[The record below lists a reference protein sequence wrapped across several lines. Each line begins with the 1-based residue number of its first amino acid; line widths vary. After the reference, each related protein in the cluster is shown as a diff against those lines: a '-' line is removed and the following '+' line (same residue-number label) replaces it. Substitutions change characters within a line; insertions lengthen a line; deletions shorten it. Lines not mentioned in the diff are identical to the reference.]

1 MTDRVTDKMTEK
13 KPEKMTR
20 KMPEKTDKKM
30 PEMTRKIL
38 EKTDEKMTGKMTEKE
53 VWDYIAELGKK
64 GSVLGLAA
72 VRELANRVG
81 NPQNDIPV
89 IHITGTNG
97 KGSILAFVSTIL
109 KAAGY
114 RVGRYI
120 SPVLLDY
127 REKIQINEKMISKN
141 ALFEGMD
148 LLRNQIRE
156 MEKDGFPSPTLFEVE
171 TVLAFWYFKKKKCDF
186 IVLETGMGGATD
198 ATNIVDKPFACVFSK
213 ISMDHMQFL
222 GNDLQAIAKVKS
234 GIIKP
239 GTRVITALQEPEVT
253 KVLEQQVKEK
263 NCVFSEMRMPE
274 KVRYGLQAQSFQYRD
289 LKKCRITLA
298 GCYQIENA
306 CVALETIRSM
316 QDAGVRISEAAIYQ
330 GLEETKWYGRFSIL
344 QKKPLFLVDGAH
356 NEDAAKQ
363 LRQSMICL
371 LSGKPLI
378 FIVGVLKDKEY
389 EKVLR
394 LTADLAS
401 HILTV
406 TPPNAQR
413 ALPAYELAESA
424 KKYCKSVT
432 AMDSLEEAVE
442 MASLLAGT
450 ECAIIAFGSLSFLGA
465 LKRMFE
471 KP

>member
-1 MTDRVTDKMTEK
+1 
-13 KPEKMTR
+13 
-20 KMPEKTDKKM
+20 
-30 PEMTRKIL
+30 
-38 EKTDEKMTGKMTEKE
+38 MTEKE
-53 VWDYIAELGKK
+53 VWDYITELEKK
-64 GSVLGLAA
+64 GSVLGLTT
-72 VRELANRVG
+72 VRELAARVG

-89 IHITGTNG
+89 IHIAGTNG

-127 REKIQINEKMISKN
+127 REKIQVNEKMISKN
-141 ALFEGMD
+141 ALCEGMS
-148 LLRNQIRE
+148 LLRDQIDL
-156 MEKDGFPSPTLFEVE
+156 MEKEGFPSPTLFEVE

-186 IVLETGMGGATD
+186 IVLETGMGGETD
-198 ATNIVDKPFACVFSK
+198 ATNIVDKPLACVFSK

-222 GNDLQAIAKVKS
+222 GKDLQAIAKVKS
-234 GIIKP
+234 GIIQP
-239 GTRVITALQEPEVT
+239 GTYVISTLQEPVVRE
-253 KVLEQQVKEK
+253 VLEQKAKEK
-263 NCVFSEMRMPE
+263 NCDFSEMQMPE
-274 KVRYGLQAQSFQYRD
+274 NVHYGLQTQSFQYRD
-289 LKKCRITLA
+289 LKKCKITLA

-306 CVALETIRSM
+306 CVALETIRSI
-316 QDAGVRISEAAIYQ
+316 QNFGICIPEAAIYQ
-330 GLEETKWYGRFSIL
+330 GLLETKWYGRFSIL

-363 LRQSMICL
+363 LRQSMICY

-389 EKVLR
+389 EKVLG

-413 ALPAYELAESA
+413 ALSAYELAETA

-432 AMDSLEEAVE
+432 AAGSLEEAVE

-465 LKRMFE
+465 LKKMFE

>member
-1 MTDRVTDKMTEK
+1 
-13 KPEKMTR
+13 
-20 KMPEKTDKKM
+20 
-30 PEMTRKIL
+30 
-38 EKTDEKMTGKMTEKE
+38 MTEKE
-53 VWDYIAELGKK
+53 VWDYITELEKK
-64 GSVLGLAA
+64 GSVLGLTT
-72 VRELANRVG
+72 VRELAARVG

-89 IHITGTNG
+89 IHIAGTNG

-127 REKIQINEKMISKN
+127 REKIQVNEKMISKN
-141 ALFEGMD
+141 ALCEGMS
-148 LLRNQIRE
+148 LLRDQIDL
-156 MEKDGFPSPTLFEVE
+156 MEKEGFPSPTLFEVE

-186 IVLETGMGGATD
+186 IVLETGMGGETD
-198 ATNIVDKPFACVFSK
+198 ATNIVDKPLACVFSK

-222 GNDLQAIAKVKS
+222 GKDLQAIAKVKS
-234 GIIKP
+234 GIIQP
-239 GTRVITALQEPEVT
+239 GTYVISTLQEPVVRE
-253 KVLEQQVKEK
+253 VLEQKAKEK
-263 NCVFSEMRMPE
+263 NCDFSEMQMPE
-274 KVRYGLQAQSFQYRD
+274 NVHYGLQTQSFQYRD
-289 LKKCRITLA
+289 LKKCKITLA

-306 CVALETIRSM
+306 CVALETIRSI
-316 QDAGVRISEAAIYQ
+316 QNFGICIPEAAIYQ
-330 GLEETKWYGRFSIL
+330 GLLETKWYGRFSIL

-363 LRQSMICL
+363 LRQSMICY

-389 EKVLR
+389 EKVLG

-413 ALPAYELAESA
+413 ALSAYELAETA

-432 AMDSLEEAVE
+432 AAGSLEEAVE

-450 ECAIIAFGSLSFLGA
+450 ECVIIAFGSLSFLGA
-465 LKRMFE
+465 LKKMFE